1 MKVTHIFWS
10 LGFGGIETMLVNIAN
25 AQAEAGSEVSVLII
39 NELYEQSLVNS
50 LDKRVNL
57 VFLNRKKGAITPWF
71 IVRLNRIL
79 ERSKPDVI
87 HLHRS
92 DLYHFVWGKKLKS
105 KVCIT
110 LHALPKG
117 LVRREGVMHIVWR
130 ENQETFCF
138 V

>member
-57 VFLNRKKGAITPWF
+57 VFLNRKKGGDNSLVYCKT
-71 IVRLNRIL
+71 
-79 ERSKPDVI
+79 E
-87 HLHRS
+87 S
-92 DLYHFVWGKKLKS
+92 DFGKEQ
-105 KVCIT
+105 T
-110 LHALPKG
+110 
-117 LVRREGVMHIVWR
+117 
-130 ENQETFCF
+130 
-138 V
+138 

>member
-110 LHALPKG
+110 LHALSKG
-117 LVRREGVMHIVWR
+117 LVRREGATSSPATPSTASR
-130 ENQETFCF
+130 
-138 V
+138 

>member
-57 VFLNRKKGAITPWF
+57 VFLKKGGDNSLVYCKT
-71 IVRLNRIL
+71 
-79 ERSKPDVI
+79 E
-87 HLHRS
+87 S
-92 DLYHFVWGKKLKS
+92 DFGKEQ
-105 KVCIT
+105 T
-110 LHALPKG
+110 
-117 LVRREGVMHIVWR
+117 
-130 ENQETFCF
+130 
-138 V
+138 

>member
-39 NELYEQSLVNS
+39 NKLYEQSLVNS

-79 ERSKPDVI
+79 KRSKSFCLGQKIEKQRV
-87 HLHRS
+87 
-92 DLYHFVWGKKLKS
+92 YHASCPAQRFGK
-105 KVCIT
+105 
-110 LHALPKG
+110 A
-117 LVRREGVMHIVWR
+117 
-130 ENQETFCF
+130 
-138 V
+138 

>member
-92 DLYHFVWGKKLKS
+92 DLYHFVWGKIGRAH
-105 KVCIT
+105 V
-110 LHALPKG
+110 
-117 LVRREGVMHIVWR
+117 
-130 ENQETFCF
+130 
-138 V
+138 

>member
-110 LHALPKG
+110 LHALSKG
-117 LVRREGVMHIVWR
+117 LVRGNAHRMA

>member
-57 VFLNRKKGAITPWF
+57 VFLNRKKGADNSLVYCKT
-71 IVRLNRIL
+71 
-79 ERSKPDVI
+79 E
-87 HLHRS
+87 S
-92 DLYHFVWGKKLKS
+92 DFGKEQ
-105 KVCIT
+105 T
-110 LHALPKG
+110 
-117 LVRREGVMHIVWR
+117 
-130 ENQETFCF
+130 
-138 V
+138 

>member
-117 LVRREGVMHIVWR
+117 LVRREGVMHIV
-130 ENQETFCF
+130 
-138 V
+138 

>member
-57 VFLNRKKGAITPWF
+57 VFLNRKRGDNSLVYCKT
-71 IVRLNRIL
+71 
-79 ERSKPDVI
+79 E
-87 HLHRS
+87 S
-92 DLYHFVWGKKLKS
+92 DFGKEQ
-105 KVCIT
+105 T
-110 LHALPKG
+110 
-117 LVRREGVMHIVWR
+117 
-130 ENQETFCF
+130 
-138 V
+138 

>member
-110 LHALPKG
+110 LHALPIG
-117 LVRREGVMHIVWR
+117 LVLREWVMHIVCR
-130 ENQETFCF
+130 KIKKRS